1 MPASP
6 SLRLKCC
13 CYCCCCRWYGWQD
26 LFQSDIIWSD
36 LMLTQ
41 SLHAAA
47 QPVWLLRAGSAA
59 EAYSVPWLL
68 LVTGWLLAS
77 GCGSLQCQ
85 VIRQMA
91 LLCLAC
97 WERCAEGRLQ
107 WLQNAIQGEG
117 VLLRSRSAA
126 GGGGQAR
133 ELEAAPEGSSAD
145 TCSSDSVNISWWCG
159 LQCTRAC

>member
-26 LFQSDIIWSD
+26 IFQSDIIWSD

-68 LVTGWLLAS
+68 LVTAWLLAS
-77 GCGSLQCQ
+77 GCCSLQCQ

-117 VLLRSRSAA
+117 VLLRSRAAA
-126 GGGGQAR
+126 GGAR
-133 ELEAAPEGSSAD
+133 QGSWKLLQRDHLLTPAAA
-145 TCSSDSVNISWWCG
+145 TV
-159 LQCTRAC
+159 